1 MKPTLPCIFA
11 AAALACA
18 SGSALRSEDAANKF
32 APLTYAPA
40 GNLGQAL
47 VDMEMAKHP
56 ELKLITLHV
65 TPKGVAA
72 DSEKDRC
79 ILFSTIGRIGKHDNQ
94 EDLDVVKA
102 GQEKTE
108 VATDPAPG
116 VPSWSPTSTPK
127 FEVLTPL
134 LDSSGK
140 TIGLAVI
147 VFAYKKG
154 DDTGKFTKAAHDI
167 RDEIRDRTPSKDALL
182 DPAS

>member
-1 MKPTLPCIFA
+1 MKTTLPCILA
-11 AAALACA
+11 AAAFACA
-18 SGSALRSEDAANKF
+18 SASTLRSDDASTKY

-40 GNLGQAL
+40 GNHGQAL
-47 VDMEMAKHP
+47 VDMEMAKHV

-72 DSEKDRC
+72 DSDKDRC
-79 ILFSTIGRIGKHDNQ
+79 IMFSTIGRIGKHDNQ
-94 EDLDVVKA
+94 EDIDVFKA

-127 FEVLTPL
+127 FEVMEPM
-134 LDSSGK
+134 LDSSGSPV
-140 TIGLAVI
+140 GLAVI
-147 VFAYKKG
+147 VFAYKAG
-154 DDTGKFTKAAHDI
+154 DDTDKFTKAARKI
-167 RDEIRDRTPSKDALL
+167 RDEIKARTPSKDALF